1 MCNLIPGLSFIFF
14 CTGNVRAYNHVVE
27 FSTDSGEFCS
37 WLEYCAIDYEEK
49 EQETKK
55 NELEWIQTFNFGGT
69 KFKSTDIDL
78 PCETMLAITHRRPFF
93 LSKDVYHGLCI
104 LNLK

>member
-1 MCNLIPGLSFIFF
+1 MSSSYLYGPQ
-14 CTGNVRAYNHVVE
+14 A
-27 FSTDSGEFCS
+27 CS
-37 WLEYCAIDYEEK
+37 WFECCAIDYEEK
-49 EQETKK
+49 EQETKI
-55 NELEWIQTFNFGGT
+55 NELEWIQTLNFWGT
-69 KFKSTDIDL
+69 KFKSADIDL